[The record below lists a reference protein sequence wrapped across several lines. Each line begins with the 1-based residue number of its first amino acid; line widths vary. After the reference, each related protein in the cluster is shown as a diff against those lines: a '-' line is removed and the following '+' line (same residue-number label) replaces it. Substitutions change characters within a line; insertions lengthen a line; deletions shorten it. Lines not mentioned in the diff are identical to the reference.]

1 MPKENMW
8 RQRRVPVPKRT
19 IELIALIAISST
31 LFLFLHTRDLHS
43 FLKKMEV
50 RLQPG
55 EDDVLSA
62 NQLSSEKHI
71 KIILLI
77 KYSNQ
82 TSYDHHKS
90 ALIISRVARET
101 REICTFKSY
110 SPVERKKQPSIHRVK
125 DKGCSPEAEL
135 TEQLR
140 VATSKGGERKNIGE
154 HGIQMDS
161 DSNSIVHYP
170 NVQRIFVEKYEDE
183 EVLDIDTL
191 NNTKRADRQVLF
203 FNRVPKVG
211 SQTFMELLRRLSI
224 RNAFSFNRDRVQ
236 RVETIRLA
244 PIEQLHLARMV
255 SSYLEPS
262 VYVKHVCFTNFTEF
276 HLPEPIYINI
286 VRDPVERVISWYYYV
301 RAPWY
306 YVERKQIFPDLPL
319 PDPNWLK
326 KDFESCVLKGD
337 RECRYLQGEIHEGIG
352 DHRRQTLFF
361 CGHSEKCTPFNTI
374 GALERAKLAVEKHYA
389 VVGVLE
395 DINTTLTV
403 LENYIPRFFQGA
415 TDVYYDQTNSF
426 MRINRNFFKPPVSEE
441 VKNLVRSNF
450 TREVEFYQ
458 FCKQRLYRQYRALKL
473 RSNVP

>member
-19 IELIALIAISST
+19 IELIALVAISST

-43 FLKKMEV
+43 RLKKMEV

-62 NQLSSEKHI
+62 NQLSS
-71 KIILLI
+71 
-77 KYSNQ
+77 
-82 TSYDHHKS
+82 D
-90 ALIISRVARET
+90 
-101 REICTFKSY
+101 
-110 SPVERKKQPSIHRVK
+110 
-125 DKGCSPEAEL
+125 
-135 TEQLR
+135 
-140 VATSKGGERKNIGE
+140 
-154 HGIQMDS
+154 GIQTDS
-161 DSNSIVHYP
+161 ESNSIVHYP

-183 EVLDIDTL
+183 EELDIDTL

-255 SSYLEPS
+255 SSYSEPS

-352 DHRRQTLFF
+352 
-361 CGHSEKCTPFNTI
+361 EI
-374 GALERAKLAVEKHYA
+374 GRAHV
-389 VVGVLE
+389 
-395 DINTTLTV
+395 
-403 LENYIPRFFQGA
+403 
-415 TDVYYDQTNSF
+415 
-426 MRINRNFFKPPVSEE
+426 
-441 VKNLVRSNF
+441 
-450 TREVEFYQ
+450 
-458 FCKQRLYRQYRALKL
+458 
-473 RSNVP
+473 

>member
-1 MPKENMW
+1 
-8 RQRRVPVPKRT
+8 
-19 IELIALIAISST
+19 
-31 LFLFLHTRDLHS
+31 
-43 FLKKMEV
+43 MEV

-62 NQLSSEKHI
+62 NQLSS
-71 KIILLI
+71 
-77 KYSNQ
+77 
-82 TSYDHHKS
+82 D
-90 ALIISRVARET
+90 
-101 REICTFKSY
+101 
-110 SPVERKKQPSIHRVK
+110 
-125 DKGCSPEAEL
+125 
-135 TEQLR
+135 
-140 VATSKGGERKNIGE
+140 
-154 HGIQMDS
+154 GIQTDS
-161 DSNSIVHYP
+161 DSNGIVHYP
-170 NVQRIFVEKYEDE
+170 NVQHNLIEKYENQE
-183 EVLDIDTL
+183 TLDINSV
-191 NNTKRADRQVLF
+191 NNTKRADREVLF

-255 SSYLEPS
+255 SSYSEPS

-361 CGHSEKCTPFNTI
+361 CGHSEKCTLKYLPMRSICRVSRNLVTNQKPWCKYPFNTV

-415 TDVYYDQTNSF
+415 TDVYYDQVNSF